1 MLLPQT
7 PLCIVYCRRLARLS
21 QQNPGMPLHMLAKAM
36 YDMEVR
42 ALLSRPPG
50 AVAPVPQKLA
60 KMTINPARI
69 LNIPKG
75 TLAVGAD
82 ADVTLID
89 LDREW
94 TVDVTKFMSK
104 SRNCPFAGWKLKG
117 KAVFTIVG
125 GVVKYRD

>member
-60 KMTINPARI
+60 KMTIKRY
-69 LNIPKG
+69 LNEAGIQSYMAAKVHVWMS
-75 TLAVGAD
+75 LA
-82 ADVTLID
+82 
-89 LDREW
+89 
-94 TVDVTKFMSK
+94 
-104 SRNCPFAGWKLKG
+104 
-117 KAVFTIVG
+117 
-125 GVVKYRD
+125 